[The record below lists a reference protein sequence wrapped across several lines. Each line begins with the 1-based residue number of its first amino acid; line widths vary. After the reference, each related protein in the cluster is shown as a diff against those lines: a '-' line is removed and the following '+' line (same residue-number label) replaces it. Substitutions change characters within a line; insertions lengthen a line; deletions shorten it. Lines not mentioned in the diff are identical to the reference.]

1 MNGKAAG
8 IALGVIVALELMARV
23 AAADCTDPSC
33 PKEVSQAMA
42 ASGTRYPLVLSVGL
56 RSLSY
61 QPSSRDRFDGGVQTS
76 ATGYQFTGDAL
87 GDSTVRSYG
96 AELGLDWAFTSF
108 VYAGAA
114 AAWGEGAWSAPPFA
128 AGGLTIDPRAT
139 VNAHMWLTGV
149 RAGVR
154 LPLGPLSVR
163 GELLGG
169 AEWISLQQYAS
180 VGQSS
185 MTATATTV
193 TWLLEPR
200 VAVDLWTT
208 PFTALSVF
216 GTMPGFDSRA
226 ANGGVAF
233 AVHLRSFD
241 GRYVGVL

>member
-1 MNGKAAG
+1 MKGKAAG
-8 IALGVIVALELMARV
+8 IALGVIVAWTLAARA
-23 AAADCTDPSC
+23 AAADCADMSC

-42 ASGTRYPLVLSVGL
+42 ASAARYPLVLTVGL

-61 QPSSRDRFDGGVQTS
+61 EPSSRDRFDGNVQTG
-76 ATGYQFTGDAL
+76 ATGYQFTGDSL
-87 GDSTVRSYG
+87 GDAPVRAYG
-96 AELGLDWAFTSF
+96 GEVGLDWAFNSF
-108 VYAGAA
+108 FYAGAA
-114 AAWGEGAWSAPPFA
+114 AAWGEGAWSAAPFTSGA
-128 AGGLTIDPRAT
+128 MSIDPRGT
-139 VNAHMWLTGV
+139 VNAHLWLTGL

-154 LPLGPLSVR
+154 LPLGPISLR
-163 GELLGG
+163 GEMLGG
-169 AEWISLQQYAS
+169 AEWIALQQYAS

-185 MTATATTV
+185 MTANATTV

-226 ANGGVAF
+226 TNGGVAF

>member
-1 MNGKAAG
+1 MKGKAAG
-8 IALGVIVALELMARV
+8 IALGVIVAWTLTVRL
-23 AAADCTDPSC
+23 AAADCADLSC

-42 ASGTRYPLVLSVGL
+42 ASVTRYPLVLTLGL

-61 QPSSRDRFDGGVQTS
+61 QPSSRDRFDGAVQTS
-76 ATGYQFTGDAL
+76 PAGYQFSGDSL
-87 GDSTVRSYG
+87 GDSAVRAYG
-96 AELGLDWAFTSF
+96 GEVGLDWAFTSF
-108 VYAGAA
+108 FYAGAA
-114 AAWGEGAWSAPPFA
+114 AAWGEGAWSAAPFA
-128 AGGLTIDPRAT
+128 AGAMTIDPRAT
-139 VNAHMWLTGV
+139 VNAHLWLTGV
-149 RAGVR
+149 RGGVR

-163 GELLGG
+163 GEMLGG
-169 AEWISLQQYAS
+169 AEWISLQQYATI
-180 VGQSS
+180 GQSS
-185 MTATATTV
+185 MTATASTV

-208 PFTALSVF
+208 PFTAVSVF

>member
-8 IALGVIVALELMARV
+8 IALGVLVASVLMARS
-23 AAADCTDPSC
+23 AAADCADLSC

-61 QPSSRDRFDGGVQTS
+61 EPSSRDRFDGMVQTS
-76 ATGYQFTGDAL
+76 PTGYQFTGDAL
-87 GDSTVRSYG
+87 GDSAVRAYG

-114 AAWGEGAWSAPPFA
+114 AAWGEGAWSAAPFT

-139 VNAHMWLTGV
+139 VNAHMWLTGL
-149 RAGVR
+149 RAGIR

-163 GELLGG
+163 GEVLGG
-169 AEWISLQQYAS
+169 AEWVSLQQYAS
-180 VGQSS
+180 VGPSS

-193 TWLLEPR
+193 AWLIEPR

-226 ANGGVAF
+226 VNGGVAF

>member
-1 MNGKAAG
+1 MNGKAMG
-8 IALGVIVALELMARV
+8 IALGVIGAGMLVVRI
-23 AAADCTDPSC
+23 AAADCMDPSC

-61 QPSSRDRFDGGVQTS
+61 EPSSRDRFDGSVQAS
-76 ATGYQFTGDAL
+76 PAGYQFTGDAL
-87 GDSTVRSYG
+87 GDSAVRTYG

-114 AAWGEGAWSAPPFA
+114 AAWGEGAWSAAPFA
-128 AGGLTIDPRAT
+128 AGDMTIDPRAT

-149 RAGVR
+149 RAGLR
-154 LPLGPLSVR
+154 LPLGPLSLR

-180 VGQSS
+180 VGPSS
-185 MTATATTV
+185 MTANAATV

-200 VAVDLWTT
+200 VAIDLWTT

-226 ANGGVAF
+226 ANGGFAF

>member
-1 MNGKAAG
+1 MNGKATG
-8 IALGVIVALELMARV
+8 IALGVFMAWALAARV
-23 AAADCTDPSC
+23 AVADCMDPSC

-61 QPSSRDRFDGGVQTS
+61 FPSSHDRFDGSVQTS
-76 ATGYQFTGDAL
+76 PAGYQFTGDAL
-87 GDSTVRSYG
+87 GDSAVRAYG
-96 AELGLDWAFTSF
+96 AELGLDWAFSSF
-108 VYAGAA
+108 FYAGAA
-114 AAWGEGAWSAPPFA
+114 AAWGEGAWSAPSFTTGA
-128 AGGLTIDPRAT
+128 MTIDPRAT
-139 VNAHMWLTGV
+139 VNAHMWLTGA

-169 AEWISLQQYAS
+169 AEWVSLQQYAS
-180 VGQSS
+180 IAQST
-185 MTATATTV
+185 MTANASTV

-200 VAVDLWTT
+200 LAVDLWTT
-208 PFTALSVF
+208 PFTAVSVF
-216 GTMPGFDSRA
+216 AAMPGFDSRA
-226 ANGGVAF
+226 ANGGILF

>member
-1 MNGKAAG
+1 MRVVEV
-8 IALGVIVALELMARV
+8 ALGVIVASVLVART
-23 AAADCTDPSC
+23 AAADCVDMSC

-42 ASGTRYPLVLSVGL
+42 ASAARYPLVLSVGL

-61 QPSSRDRFDGGVQTS
+61 EPSSRDRFDGNVQTA
-76 ATGYQFTGDAL
+76 ATAYQFTGDSL
-87 GDSTVRSYG
+87 GDSAVRAYG
-96 AELGLDWAFTSF
+96 AEIGLDWAFSSF
-108 VYAGAA
+108 FYAGAA

-128 AGGLTIDPRAT
+128 AGDLTIDPRAT
-139 VNAHMWLTGV
+139 VNAHLWLTGV

-163 GELLGG
+163 GEMLGG
-169 AEWISLQQYAS
+169 AEWIALQQYAS
-180 VGQSS
+180 VGQAQ
-185 MTATATTV
+185 MTANASTV

-208 PFTALSVF
+208 PYTAVSVF

>member
-1 MNGKAAG
+1 MKGKAAG
-8 IALGVIVALELMARV
+8 IALGVIVAWTLTVRRAD
-23 AAADCTDPSC
+23 ADCTDPSC

-61 QPSSRDRFDGGVQTS
+61 EPSSRDRFDGSVQTS
-76 ATGYQFTGDAL
+76 PAGYQFTGDAL
-87 GDSTVRSYG
+87 GDSAVRAYG
-96 AELGLDWAFTSF
+96 AEVGLDWAFTSF

-114 AAWGEGAWSAPPFA
+114 AAWGEGAWSAAPFN
-128 AGGLTIDPRAT
+128 AGALTIDPRAT
-139 VNAHMWLTGV
+139 VNAHLWLTGV

-163 GELLGG
+163 GEMLGG

-180 VGQSS
+180 IGQGS
-185 MTATATTV
+185 MTANATTV

-208 PFTALSVF
+208 PYTAVSVF

-226 ANGGVAF
+226 VNGGVAF